1 MDFLPTL
8 RTYTVS
14 LINRY
19 GVDKQYIAHHN
30 ITLDAT
36 SEAEACER
44 ALFRFP
50 ASWHVE
56 VTGAK
61 RHENAA
67 W

>member
-1 MDFLPTL
+1 MTLPPVL
-8 RTYTVS
+8 RTYTIS

-19 GVDKQYIAHHN
+19 GVDKEYIAHHN

-36 SEAEACER
+36 SEAEACKL

-50 ASWHVE
+50 ACWHVE

-61 RHENAA
+61 RHENVA